1 MGMFNIMEN
10 DVEQVGALGAHFQE
24 NIICRLSIFMTLF
37 CLQISQLMQFAEAL
51 LEYHKQ
57 CSEILQVTSIEYLE
71 FSLEQNCITL
81 NPCTSGSDGN
91 VIPEDKPRL

>member
-24 NIICRLSIFMTLF
+24 NIMIRCLSIFMTLF

-57 CSEILQVTSIEYLE
+57 CSEILQARD
-71 FSLEQNCITL
+71 N
-81 NPCTSGSDGN
+81 N
-91 VIPEDKPRL
+91 

>member
-37 CLQISQLMQFAEAL
+37 CLQISQLMQFTEAL

-57 CSEILQVTSIEYLE
+57 CSEILQARD
-71 FSLEQNCITL
+71 N
-81 NPCTSGSDGN
+81 N
-91 VIPEDKPRL
+91 